1 MKLTL
6 PPVAEG
12 EIYGGSIGNLNGDVC
27 HITVVAF
34 NDPASH
40 SDQLAWAKSIGC
52 DLPSKLEAA
61 ALFAHIK
68 DKFEPDAY
76 WTNETF
82 VYPDDPED
90 NASAWYQ
97 GFGYGTQNDCR
108 KDGKLRGV
116 AVRRSFVRY

>member
-1 MKLTL
+1 MQQLTL

-12 EIYGGSIGNLNGDVC
+12 EVYGGSIGDLNGDVC

-40 SDQLAWAKSIGC
+40 ADQVAWAKSIGC

-82 VYPDDPED
+82 VDPDDPED
-90 NASAWYQ
+90 TAFAWFQ
-97 GFGYGTQNDCR
+97 NFCYGGQDINH
-108 KDGKLRGV
+108 KYGKFRGV
-116 AVRRSFVRY
+116 AVRRSFI

>member
-82 VYPDDPED
+82 IDTDDPEGT
-90 NASAWYQ
+90 AWAWHQDFYYGYQ
-97 GFGYGTQNDCR
+97 TNGTKNVS
-108 KDGKLRGV
+108 LRAV
-116 AVRRSFVRY
+116 AVRRLPI

>member
-68 DKFEPDAY
+68 DKFEPHAY

-82 VYPDDPED
+82 VDPYHRED
-90 NASAWYQ
+90 ASYAWCQ
-97 GFGYGTQNDCR
+97 GFGYGDQYANR
-108 KDGKLRGV
+108 KSRKLRGV
-116 AVRRSFVRY
+116 AVRRSFI

>member
-12 EIYGGSIGNLNGDVC
+12 EIYGGSIGDLNGDVC
-27 HITVVAF
+27 HIIVVAF
-34 NDPASH
+34 NGPASH

-68 DKFEPDAY
+68 DKFEPDVY
-76 WTNETF
+76 WTNEKF
-82 VYPDDPED
+82 VDQNDPDDT
-90 NASAWYQ
+90 NYAWYQ
-97 GFGYGTQNDCR
+97 YFDYGFQSLGR
-108 KDGKLRGV
+108 KDLKLRGV
-116 AVRRSFVRY
+116 AVRRSFI